1 MRQALSEAG
10 QGQGQGQAWD
20 RDGPGPAAPPALL
33 RPLRAGAAPPECLRL
48 TDGS

>member
-1 MRQALSEAG
+1 MRQALSEA
-10 QGQGQGQAWD
+10 GQGQAWD

-33 RPLRAGAAPPECLRL
+33 RPLRAGAAPPECLGL